1 MNILLVDDQ
10 LLFLESLKIVI
21 ENMDTSMKVVGVASN
36 GKEAIQKVDTLD
48 VDVDV
53 ILMDVRMPVLDGVA
67 ATKIIKEKHP
77 NIHIIMLTTFEDDEY
92 VKDALHN
99 GAVGYMLKNIPPEML
114 ISSIKAVESGAV
126 LISPS
131 VAGHLI
137 DSMYDSNKKAA
148 TDLKREIPDWYNL
161 LNSREKNIIKYLI
174 QGKTNNEIAETIFVG
189 AQTIRNYISVI
200 YSKLGVGNRADA
212 IRKAQSMNSFFFD

>member
-21 ENMDTSMKVVGVASN
+21 ENMDTSMKVVGVAGN
-36 GKEAIQKVDTLD
+36 GQEAVEIVESL
-48 VDVDV
+48 DVDV
-53 ILMDVRMPVLDGVA
+53 ILMDVRMPVMDGVA

-77 NIHIIMLTTFEDDEY
+77 SIHIIMLTTFEDDEY

-99 GAVGYMLKNIPPEML
+99 GAAGYMLKNIPPEML
-114 ISSIKAVESGAV
+114 ISSIRAVESGAV

-131 VAGHLI
+131 IAGHLI
-137 DSMYDSNKKAA
+137 DSMYKNNKKAA
-148 TDLKREIPDWYNL
+148 SDLKRDIPDWYNL

-174 QGKTNNEIAETIFVG
+174 QGKTNSEIAETIYVG
-189 AQTIRNYISVI
+189 SQTIRNYISVI
-200 YSKLGVGNRADA
+200 YSKLDVGNRADA
-212 IRKAQSMNSFFFD
+212 IRKAQELDSFFFD

>member
-21 ENMDTSMKVVGVASN
+21 ENMDTGMKVVGVAGN
-36 GKEAIQKVDTLD
+36 GKEATQMVESLD
-48 VDVDV
+48 IDL
-53 ILMDVRMPVLDGVA
+53 ILMDVRMPVMDGVA
-67 ATKIIKEKHP
+67 ATKIIKVKHP
-77 NIHIIMLTTFEDDEY
+77 SIHIIMLTTFEDDEY

-99 GAVGYMLKNIPPEML
+99 GAAGYMLKNIPPEML
-114 ISSIKAVESGAV
+114 ISSIRAVESGAV

-137 DSMYDSNKKAA
+137 DSMYDSNKKASS
-148 TDLKREIPDWYNL
+148 DLKRDIPDWYNL

-174 QGKTNNEIAETIFVG
+174 QGKTNSEIAETIYVG
-189 AQTIRNYISVI
+189 SQTIRNYISVI
-200 YSKLGVGNRADA
+200 YSKLNVGNRTDA
-212 IRKAQSMNSFFFD
+212 IRKAHSLDHFFYD